1 MMEENGNSIKIPT
14 LGGSSNTK
22 ERKNNKWI
30 FQTRNNYI
38 IDK

>member
-22 ERKNNKWI
+22 ERKQQMDISNK
-30 FQTRNNYI
+30 
-38 IDK
+38 K